1 MMRQG
6 TVKTIA
12 DLKKLVD
19 EQDKLYLYGA
29 GSVGEKLVNALS
41 EMTRLNKIQA
51 ILVTCIEKKQSVC
64 GIPIVE
70 YQKSFIKDN
79 EIILIATTAYSK
91 EILDSLNKDGIKNTI
106 VLVKDFEK
114 ILDEFICEQRIK
126 KIYATKNRLL
136 QEFKE
141 KQGKSDYD
149 IAFLTPP
156 YWDVYSP
163 FSAVPCLKAKLKQEG
178 YSVYQI
184 DIGIISIHYA
194 IKRYGNK
201 VAKQLLSSRCY
212 DELICC
218 YEKNPYTSYEQYVN
232 DMDFLRDE
240 SFDVKKVKTLYKSMN
255 FVQKCVVD
263 NFYQRIYSMNI
274 CGVDFDNCISI
285 ADSVEKYN
293 LDFIWD
299 IFEEESVKIL
309 FSSLP
314 DIIGISITSSCQFLS
329 GCLLAQFIH
338 QIKPKT
344 KIILGGSCA
353 DLFVNSEYPQKYD
366 IYEYFDFVLIGE
378 GETAITRVMQ
388 YLQGKIDISK
398 IPNLA
403 VINKN
408 NQLSLNHMIVEDVLE
423 LPLPDYDDLNLELYL
438 SPELILPYQSSR
450 GCHYGYCAFCNHD
463 DKYRHN
469 YRTKIMKKVV
479 EDLVA
484 LSKKYQAKHFQFVD
498 EAIRPDCFRLL
509 VDEME
514 RNPEFTEIRW
524 FYYSRVSREYNI
536 NILEKAYRNGC
547 QMVMFGIESFNQRLL
562 NFIKKGISA
571 ETSKYCLKLF
581 KQCKIKTYA
590 WLMDNLPSETIE
602 EAKGDLEEVKRM
614 REYID
619 AFSVGPF
626 MLVKN
631 TDMYKNP
638 ESYNI
643 VEKNDK
649 DPLRFQSHNNGQII
663 NKEEMLRFDAE
674 EYRKYQLNTFLFG
687 NRYTLFLTE

>member
-1 MMRQG
+1 MRQE
-6 TVKTIA
+6 TIKTIA
-12 DLKKLVD
+12 DLKQIID
-19 EQDKLYLYGA
+19 ETDKLYLYGA
-29 GSVGEKLVNALS
+29 GSVGKKLISVLS
-41 EMTRLNKIQA
+41 EITRLSKIQA
-51 ILVTCIEKKQSVC
+51 ILVSCVEKKQSVSK
-64 GIPIVE
+64 IPIVE
-70 YQKSFIKDN
+70 YKKSLIKDN
-79 EIILIATTAYSK
+79 EVILIATTAYSK
-91 EILDSLNKDGIKNTI
+91 EIFDSLKKDGIKNTI
-106 VLVKDFEK
+106 VLDENFEK
-114 ILDEFICEQRIK
+114 VLDKFIYEQKIK
-126 KIYATKNRLL
+126 RIYATKNRFL

-141 KQGKSDYD
+141 KQEKSGYD

-156 YWDVYSP
+156 YWDMYSP
-163 FSAVPCLKAKLKQEG
+163 FSAVPCLKAKLIQEG

-201 VAKQLLSSRCY
+201 VAKQLLSSTCY
-212 DELICC
+212 DELICS
-218 YEKNPYTSYEQYVN
+218 YEKNPYTSYGQYVD
-232 DMDFLRDE
+232 DMDFLQGE
-240 SFDVKKVKTLYKSMN
+240 NFDIKKVKTRYKTMN

-263 NFYQRIYSMNI
+263 NFYQRIYSMDI
-274 CGVDFDNCISI
+274 SSIDFDNCTSI
-285 ADSVEKYN
+285 VDCVEKYN

-299 IFEEESVKIL
+299 IFEEESVRKL
-309 FSSLP
+309 FSALP
-314 DIIGISITSSCQFLS
+314 DIIGISITSSCQFLA

-338 QIKPKT
+338 QIKPET
-344 KIILGGSCA
+344 KIIFGGSCA
-353 DLFVNSEYPQKYD
+353 DLYVNSEYPQKYD

-378 GETAITRVMQ
+378 GEAAITKTIQ
-388 YLQGKIDISK
+388 YLQGEIEVSE

-408 NQLSLNHMIVEDVLE
+408 NQVCLNHIMVEDVLA

-463 DKYRHN
+463 EKYRHN
-469 YRTKIMKKVV
+469 YRSKHMKKVV
-479 EDLVA
+479 EDLVS
-484 LSKKYQAKHFQFVD
+484 LSKKYQAKCFQFVD

-514 RNPEFTEIRW
+514 SNPEFVEIRW
-524 FYYSRVSREYNI
+524 FYYSRVSREYDK

-547 QMVMFGIESFNQRLL
+547 QMVMFGIETFNQRLL

-631 TDMYKNP
+631 TDMYKNL

-674 EYRKYQLNTFLFG
+674 EYRQHQLSTFLFG